1 MKPVVVQV
9 VNKSPYPLPSYMTTQ
24 SAGMDVCAN
33 IPQPIYLEPLERRL
47 IPTGLYV
54 SIPVGY
60 EIQVRPR
67 SGLAL
72 RSGLTVLNSPGT
84 VDADYRGE
92 IGVLLINMGPAAVSI
107 SPGDRIAQLVL
118 AQHAFASWDQK
129 KDVSEFPD
137 TERGAGGFGSTG
149 CAAKG

>member
-33 IPQPIYLEPLERRL
+33 IPQPIHLEPLERRL

-72 RSGLTVLNSPGT
+72 RSGLTV
-84 VDADYRGE
+84 Y
-92 IGVLLINMGPAAVSI
+92 LIIN
-107 SPGDRIAQLVL
+107 
-118 AQHAFASWDQK
+118 
-129 KDVSEFPD
+129 
-137 TERGAGGFGSTG
+137 
-149 CAAKG
+149 

>member
-47 IPTGLYV
+47 IPTGLCV

-92 IGVLLINMGPAAVSI
+92 IGVLLINMGPTAVSV

-118 AQHAFASWDQK
+118 AQHAFASWDMKQ
-129 KDVSEFPD
+129 DVSEFPD
-137 TERGAGGFGSTG
+137 TGRGSGGFGSTG
-149 CAAKG
+149 L

>member
-33 IPQPIYLEPLERRL
+33 IPQPIHLGPLERRL

-92 IGVLLINMGPAAVSI
+92 IGVLLINMGSTAVDI
-107 SPGDRIAQLVL
+107 SPGDRIAQLIL
-118 AQHAFASWDQK
+118 AQHALASWDMK

-137 TERGAGGFGSTG
+137 TGRGSGGFGSTG
-149 CAAKG
+149 R